1 MKLIDVIKLNKE
13 AEAEI
18 RAKMPYNTWTFFNS
32 KQLSI
37 AGDQVSLTD
46 DGDYKSIE
54 EAREACDW
62 LVGQLGGKVK
72 WEKV

>member
-13 AEAEI
+13 AEAQI
-18 RAKMPYNTWTFFNS
+18 RQDMPYNAWTFFNS
-32 KQLSI
+32 KQLSL

-46 DGDYKSIE
+46 DGDYKSLDD
-54 EAREACDW
+54 ARQACEW
-62 LVGQLGGKVK
+62 LVSQLGGKIK